1 MSGAIEVYRNSVQT
15 WECDQMG
22 HMNVQFYVAKA
33 TTALNSLAVHLGLGP
48 AYQRGQGA
56 RLLAEDHHIR
66 FLRERHAG
74 APIAIAAGVLDIAPE
89 RLRVFAEMYDGA
101 SLEPAATFVASIG
114 LFDCETLEARAI
126 PEAALA
132 AAEDLRVELPR
143 HAAPRGVDLTAPRP
157 APNLREAE
165 SLGLRRTFEGEVTP
179 AMVDR
184 HGYLNTGAY
193 MGIVSDAYPNVFALA
208 GGGGLEDHH
217 GGAAVE
223 YRFIYRARPR
233 AGDILTLRSAV
244 KAVTDKTYSF
254 CHWLFDA
261 ETGLSV
267 ATAEVVAVTL
277 DLNARRA
284 VPVPDN
290 VRAGLERLLV
300 PDLSV

>member
-1 MSGAIEVYRNSVQT
+1 MSGSIEVYRNSVQT

-48 AYQRGQGA
+48 AYQRGHGA

-66 FLRERHAG
+66 FLREKHAG
-74 APIAIAAGVLDIAPE
+74 VPIAISAGVLDISPE
-89 RLRVFAEMYDGA
+89 RLHIFAEMYDGETH
-101 SLEPAATFVASIG
+101 EPAATFVANVG
-114 LFDCETLEARAI
+114 LYDNQTLEARPFPA
-126 PEAALA
+126 AALA
-132 AAEDLRVELPR
+132 AAEDLRTELPR
-143 HAAPRGVDLTAPRP
+143 HAAPRGIELTAPRP
-157 APNLREAE
+157 APTLQQADAA
-165 SLGLRRTFEGEVTP
+165 GLRRTFEGEVTP
-179 AMVDR
+179 TMVDR
-184 HGYLNTGAY
+184 YGYLNTGAY
-193 MGIVSDAYPNVFALA
+193 MGMVSDAYPNVFALT

-233 AGDILTLRSAV
+233 AGDVLTLRSAV

-277 DLNARRA
+277 DLKARRA
-284 VPVPDN
+284 VPVPAN
-290 VRAGLERLLV
+290 VRAGLERLLI